1 MGALDGSPSL
11 GVRTRDIEGG
21 MTVRARPLVALLLA
35 CAAALGLT
43 ATTASAKPKPI
54 PKSVLY
60 TSTDPGVGNI
70 PSLGVEAYSFN
81 QIGDEVILRRVA
93 KIKSVS
99 VQLSSWACE
108 SGSWD
113 QHNCSTTPGATFK
126 TPITLNIY
134 KKSTTNSI
142 TGETTPGGLLATVT
156 KTFTIPY
163 RPSASPHCT
172 GSEAGEWFK
181 NGQGCFNG
189 LAHTIAFTLSG
200 LKTKLPT
207 DVVWG
212 VSYNSDTS
220 GPNPTGVPG
229 PTDSLNVGL
238 APKVRAGHQRFPDAI
253 FWDTR
258 YAGFSC
264 AAPPPDGN
272 MGPFKTGEFNLD
284 GPCEGATNDWTGYV
298 PAAQFNATS

>member
-1 MGALDGSPSL
+1 
-11 GVRTRDIEGG
+11 
-21 MTVRARPLVALLLA
+21 VRARPLVALLLA
-35 CAAALGLT
+35 CAAVLCLT
-43 ATTASAKPKPI
+43 ATAASASV

-93 KIKSVS
+93 KIKSVA
-99 VQLSSWACE
+99 VQLSSWACQ

-113 QHNCSTTPGATFK
+113 QGNCSTIPGATFQ

-134 KKSTTNSI
+134 SASSTDNN
-142 TGETTPGGLLATVT
+142 GVRTPGGLLASVT

-172 GSEAGEWFK
+172 GSDAGKWFK

-189 LAHTIAFTLSG
+189 LANTIGFTLTG
-200 LKTKLPT
+200 LKTKLPK
-207 DVVWG
+207 DVVLG
-212 VSYNSDTS
+212 VSYNSDNS
-220 GPNPTGVPG
+220 GSDPLHGTGAPE
-229 PTDSLNVGL
+229 DSLNVGL
-238 APKVRAGHQRFPDAI
+238 SPKVRAGHQRYPGAI

-258 YAGFSC
+258 FAGFTC
-264 AAPPPDGN
+264 AAAPPDGN
-272 MGPFKTGEFNLD
+272 NGPFQTGVFNLD
-284 GPCEGATNDWTGYV
+284 GPCDGATNSWAGFV
-298 PAAQFNATS
+298 PAFQVNATS

>member
-1 MGALDGSPSL
+1 
-11 GVRTRDIEGG
+11 
-21 MTVRARPLVALLLA
+21 VRARPLVALLLA
-35 CAAALGLT
+35 CAAVLGLT
-43 ATTASAKPKPI
+43 ATAASASV

-93 KIKSVS
+93 KIKSVA
-99 VQLSSWACE
+99 VQLSSWACQ

-113 QHNCSTTPGATFK
+113 QGNCSTIPGATFQ

-134 KKSTTNSI
+134 SASSTDNN
-142 TGETTPGGLLATVT
+142 GVTTPGGLLASVT

-172 GSEAGEWFK
+172 GSDAGKWFK

-189 LAHTIAFTLSG
+189 LAHTIGFTLTG
-200 LKTKLPT
+200 LKTKLPA

-220 GPNPTGVPG
+220 GPTPTGVPG

-238 APKVRAGHQRFPDAI
+238 APKVRAGRQLFPGAI
-253 FWDTR
+253 YWDTR
-258 YAGFSC
+258 FAGFTC
-264 AAPPPDGN
+264 AAAPPDGDN
-272 MGPFKTGEFNLD
+272 GPFKTGVFNLD
-284 GPCEGATNDWTGYV
+284 GPCEGATNSYDGFV

>member
-1 MGALDGSPSL
+1 M
-11 GVRTRDIEGG
+11 
-21 MTVRARPLVALLLA
+21 RARPLVALLLL

-43 ATTASAKPKPI
+43 ATTAAANAKHHHKI

-60 TSTDPGVGNI
+60 TSTDPGVGNV

-93 KIKSVS
+93 KIKSVA

-108 SGSWD
+108 SGGWNTHD
-113 QHNCSTTPGATFK
+113 CVTTPGAKFT

-134 KKSTTNSI
+134 KASSTDTN
-142 TGETTPGGLLATVT
+142 TGETTPGPLLATIT

-163 RPSASPHCT
+163 RPSASAHCT
-172 GSEAGEWFK
+172 GGQAGEWFR

-189 LAHTIAFTLSG
+189 LAHTIGFTLTG
-200 LKTKLPT
+200 LKTKLPK

-212 VSYNSDTS
+212 VSYNSDNS
-220 GPNPTGVPG
+220 GPSPLGG
-229 PTDSLNVGL
+229 SGAPTDSLNVGL
-238 APKVRAGHQRFPDAI
+238 APKVRAGHERYPGGI

-258 YAGFSC
+258 YAGFTC
-264 AAPPPDGN
+264 GAP
-272 MGPFKTGEFNLD
+272 FVTGDFNLD
-284 GPCEGATNDWTGYV
+284 SAGGDCWTGYV
-298 PAAQFNATS
+298 PAVQFNAVK